1 MVHIVFQ
8 QSLHIVPTVD
18 LIHNRLALTILIV
31 ALSLVDSMVKAV
43 DRGCCVAQCGVGVE
57 QGVCLGDGKGF
68 VGAMGSSAV
77 SNLYPIQT
85 NDF

>member
-1 MVHIVFQ
+1 MVG
-8 QSLHIVPTVD
+8 
-18 LIHNRLALTILIV
+18 
-31 ALSLVDSMVKAV
+31 AV

-57 QGVCLGDGKGF
+57 QGVCSGDGKGF
-68 VGAMGSSAV
+68 VQAMGSSAV